1 MKDDNMAVSISVAS
15 GKGGVGKTSIAVN
28 LALSLAILGNRV
40 ALLDADFGLA
50 NSHLLLGCKP
60 IKTIKD
66 TITGSSNLNESI
78 TEGPKGLK
86 LISGGNGLIEL
97 LNLNKST
104 RYNLIRSFDPLA
116 EKCDVF
122 FIDTPA
128 GASDSTLSFLTASEK
143 VVIILV
149 GEPTSFMDA
158 YTLVKAASIEG
169 NVKEF
174 SVIVNMAESSNHS
187 KEVFSKFKATV
198 MRFLDVNVK
207 YIGFLPYSIRLKNSI
222 VKRKPLVINDLNS
235 KETGLFKLMSKE
247 LLKSP
252 NNLPS
257 GISFFNKNSI

>member
-1 MKDDNMAVSISVAS
+1 MAVSISIAS

-28 LALSLAILGNRV
+28 LALSLSSLGTRV
-40 ALLDADFGLA
+40 MLLDADFGLA

-60 IKTIKD
+60 LKTIRD
-66 TITGSSNLNESI
+66 TINGVSNLNESI

-97 LNLNKST
+97 LNLNKTT
-104 RYNLIRSFDPLA
+104 RYNLIRSFDTLA
-116 EKCDVF
+116 DKCDIF

-128 GASDSTLSFLTASEK
+128 GASDSTLSFLTASDK
-143 VVIILV
+143 VVIVLV

-174 SVIVNMAESSNHS
+174 SVIVNMAENSKHS

-198 MRFLDVNVK
+198 LKFLNVNIK
-207 YIGFLPYSIRLKNSI
+207 YIGFLPYSLRLKKSI
-222 VKRKPLVINDLNS
+222 LKRKPLVINDLNS

-247 LLKSP
+247 LLSSP
-252 NNLPS
+252 NNLPT
-257 GISFFNKNSI
+257 GISFFNKSSI